1 MMFRQA
7 RWIEPLLNELSKED
21 NVLEKV
27 KLEGL
32 PEEMVRE
39 KIDIPNL
46 TETRIVRHFMRLSQM
61 NFGVDFGI
69 YPLGSCTMKYNP
81 KVCERIVSTPK
92 LKMLHPLQPQETCQ
106 GILQILYELAQCLVE
121 ITGAYRASLV
131 PAAGAHGEFVGTL
144 MIRAAIKDKGE
155 LDTRKEMIIPDSA
168 HGTNPASAA
177 MAGFRIVK
185 VPSNSEGLVDIEA
198 LKNVVGKK
206 TAGIMLTVPNT
217 LGLFEKN
224 ILEIV
229 NIVKEVGGYTYY
241 DGANLNALMGKV
253 RPGDMGFD
261 IIHLNLHKTFA
272 TPHGGGGPGSGPV
285 CASKEVEEY
294 LPVPLIEFDGRKYYL
309 EYDRPK
315 SIGFVR
321 GFYGNISV
329 LVKAYAY
336 IRLLGAKGLRNASER
351 AVLNSNYLLSLLDKR
366 FYEVPY
372 GTGVPRKHE
381 FVVSVGE
388 ALREKGVSAKDIGK
402 ALIDYGVHAPTIYFP
417 LIVQEALMIEPTET
431 EEFEEVEEYARI
443 LNEIAYRAYNEP
455 EWVKGAPYNTSVGR
469 IDEAKASHPR
479 TMRLNWRNLEKV

>member
-1 MMFRQA
+1 MFRQA
-7 RWIEPLLNELSKED
+7 RWIEPLLNELTKEEGI
-21 NVLEKV
+21 LEKV

-32 PEEMVRE
+32 PDEIVRD
-39 KIDIPNL
+39 KLDIPNL
-46 TETRIVRHFMRLSQM
+46 TETRVVRHFMRLSQM
-61 NFGVDFGI
+61 NFGVDFGT

-81 KVCERIVSTPK
+81 KVCERIVSNYK

-121 ITGAYRASLV
+121 ITGAHKACLV
-131 PAAGAHGEFVGTL
+131 PSAGAHGEFVGAL

-155 LDTRKEMIIPDSA
+155 LDTRREMIIPDSA

-185 VPSNSEGLVDIEA
+185 VPSNSEGLVDTEA
-198 LKNVVGKK
+198 LKSVVGKR

-217 LGLFEKN
+217 LGLFEKK
-224 ILEIV
+224 ITEIV

-285 CASKEVEEY
+285 CASENVEEY

-321 GFYGNISV
+321 GFHGNISV
-329 LVKAYAY
+329 LVKAYVY
-336 IRLLGAKGLRNASER
+336 IRLLGSMGLKSASER
-351 AVLNSNYLLSLLDKR
+351 AVVNSNYLLSLLDKE

-372 GTGVPRKHE
+372 STSMPRKHE
-381 FVVSVGE
+381 FVVSVGK
-388 ALREKGVSAKDIGK
+388 ALREKGVSAKDIAK
-402 ALIDYGVHAPTIYFP
+402 ALIDYGVHAPTVYFP

-431 EEFEEVEEYARI
+431 ESFEEVEEYARI
-443 LNEIAYRAYNEP
+443 LNEIAYRAYHDP
-455 EWVKGAPYNTSVGR
+455 EWIKSTPHNTSVGR

>member
-1 MMFRQA
+1 MFRQA
-7 RWIEPLLNELSKED
+7 RWNEPLLNELSKEED
-21 NVLEKV
+21 NFEKV

-32 PEEMVRE
+32 PDEVIRE
-39 KIDIPNL
+39 KLDIPNL
-46 TETRIVRHFMRLSQM
+46 TEKRVIRHFMRLSQM
-61 NFGVDFGI
+61 NFGVDFGT

-81 KVCERIVSTPK
+81 KICERIVSNPK

-121 ITGAYRASLV
+121 ITGAYKASLV
-131 PAAGAHGEFVGTL
+131 PSAGAHGEFVGAL
-144 MIRAAIKDKGE
+144 MVRSAIKDKGE
-155 LDTRKEMIIPDSA
+155 LDTRREMIIPDSA

-198 LKNVVGKK
+198 LKGVVGKR

-229 NIVKEVGGYTYY
+229 SIVKEAGGYTYY
-241 DGANLNALMGKV
+241 DGANLNALIGKV

-309 EYDRPK
+309 EYNRPK
-315 SIGFVR
+315 SIGLVK

-336 IRLLGAKGLRNASER
+336 IRLLGSKGLRNTSER
-351 AVLNSNYLLSLLDKR
+351 AVVNSNYLLSLLDKR

-372 GTGVPRKHE
+372 GTSMPRKHE
-381 FVVSVGE
+381 FVVSVGK
-388 ALREKGVSAKDIGK
+388 ALREKGVSAKDIAK

-431 EEFEEVEEYARI
+431 EEFEEIEEYARI
-443 LNEIAYRAYNEP
+443 LNEIAYRAYSDP
-455 EWVKGAPYNTSVGR
+455 EWVKGTPYNTSVER

-479 TMRLNWRNLEKV
+479 TMCLNWKNLKKV